1 MPSES
6 TSRIT
11 TGQFDWSGGVDSNKP
26 ATIASPSNPQGLRPN
41 QLQWAV
47 NATMRGGG
55 IQQRYGWTRR
65 AVFPTGIGKFQVA
78 EMYQPIGN
86 VFPYIM
92 TQIGGHVYRVRV
104 DTNDTVQDLSASF
117 DLYNPPDI
125 DRAYMVQ
132 GERFMVIQ
140 AGDYFTLPMFWDGE
154 KLFRSNGNSPPQLAG
169 ATFTVPNIG
178 EPTLVT
184 LPAPPATPIPTN
196 QEFIIGGYRYRQVDP
211 DQRYS
216 IQNSG
221 TSLVTNWDS
230 PEITITVPAGYQLI
244 NSHSGS
250 RKLTFLIDKEITF
263 GAAAFNGSF
272 WFHTVAFPPFTQNV
286 FLVEDNI
293 TPTASGSV
301 DVQVFNDLPLYEG
314 QPFITA
320 AEFLAG
326 TPQAGSGMSG
336 LSFLSFFALG
346 GGVQFLADPLAV
358 PAANELWLI
367 NIDDPRAGTAVT
379 IDGSAFSQ
387 LPAGGPMDYYQGRI
401 WIANGRNYMAG
412 DIVRGPNG
420 TGPYDFTDSI
430 LNVTENAY
438 LVGGGVFT
446 VPDNSGE
453 IRALKHTA
461 QIDTAT
467 GDGLLFVFTRESIY
481 SVNVPITRADWIL
494 LEEPIQ
500 RLVQFKYGT
509 SSDWS
514 VVPVNGDLFFQ
525 SVDGIRSLTEAI
537 RYFGQ
542 WGNVPISSEEALAIN
557 ASNRGLLLFGSGVL
571 FDNRLI
577 QTCLP
582 EQTDIGVIHK
592 GLIPLDF
599 DLISTLQEKLPP
611 AWEGMLEGLDVL
623 QIVQGDFGGRERAFA
638 IVRSALTEG
647 IEVWELTINEFNDFN
662 SFGESRVSWLIETP
676 SFTWND
682 PFQLKQLETIELW
695 IDRLNGTV
703 EFQVWYRPSAHPC
716 WQFWHAWTE
725 CSARS
730 PCELLL
736 PPPACDYP
744 PQVYKQQYR
753 VPMVLPTP
761 EPICNTTLGRPLNL
775 DYGFQIRILIKGFCR
790 VRGLLVHALPK
801 VKSNF
806 EGIRCNV

>member
-117 DLYNPPDI
+117 DLYNPPEI

-140 AGDYFTLPMFWDGE
+140 AGDYFTLPLFWDGE

-196 QEFIIGGYRYRQVDP
+196 QEFLIGGYRYRQVDP
-211 DQRYS
+211 DQRYEIVGS
-216 IQNSG
+216 NFFLNKWQNG
-221 TSLVTNWDS
+221 TGITLNFTI
-230 PEITITVPAGYQLI
+230 PETYQLI
-244 NSHSGS
+244 NNTSGS
-250 RKLTFLIDKEITF
+250 STKTFLIPKDVIVNAGSGGSPNFNPMTF
-263 GAAAFNGSF
+263 SS
-272 WFHTVAFPPFTQNV
+272 PYI
-286 FLVEDNI
+286 FLVEDAAVT
-293 TPTASGSV
+293 TPFGTV
-301 DVQVFNDLPLYEG
+301 DAQAWNDLPGYEDK
-314 QPFITA
+314 PIITG
-320 AEFLAG
+320 AEAFG
-326 TPQAGSGMSG
+326 AGSLSGSSG
-336 LSFLSFFALG
+336 LGFVTFFGSG
-346 GGVQFLADPLAV
+346 GGIQQNSLAV
-358 PAANELWLI
+358 PAANELWLL